1 MSCVY
6 SPFWAVKQ
14 VPDGVRFCTVKTE
27 GPVDSDVGC
36 ILLCPRNSEA
46 DFALELVKKVWSA
59 DVLRNKNAPLSVAR
73 WNDWEKGEGG
83 GSRAPFEAGR
93 LMLL

>member
-1 MSCVY
+1 MC
-6 SPFWAVKQ
+6 SPSWVVKQ

-46 DFALELVKKVWSA
+46 DFAVELVKKV
-59 DVLRNKNAPLSVAR
+59 VAR
-73 WNDWEKGEGG
+73 SVNKRTGVCYTVERSG
-83 GSRAPFEAGR
+83 
-93 LMLL
+93 